1 MILFHQRFY
10 ARWSFKKIHFHFL
23 VVALGEVNQETS
35 VMSSNY
41 WVLSLFPTLKKI
53 GKHNI
58 QKSKYNFLKERHF
71 VFRGFDKGE
80 LADYDDITLF
90 YKSLTMKWYDTLIFL
105 SSVPLDILF
114 CQIAMFTKAGMAF
127 VFGLQ
132 TLESIDFSKI
142 YQLKGLQSKNNG
154 HTKFYECCDLTKK
167 VYLTCLVLD
176 WFLSFSHVTIK
187 IHYQRW

>member
-1 MILFHQRFY
+1 MK
-10 ARWSFKKIHFHFL
+10 FKKEIHFHFL

-90 YKSLTMKWYDTLIFL
+90 YKSLTMKWYDTLIFWAL
-105 SSVPLDILF
+105 
-114 CQIAMFTKAGMAF
+114 
-127 VFGLQ
+127 
-132 TLESIDFSKI
+132 
-142 YQLKGLQSKNNG
+142 
-154 HTKFYECCDLTKK
+154 
-167 VYLTCLVLD
+167 CL
-176 WFLSFSHVTIK
+176 
-187 IHYQRW
+187 

>member
-10 ARWSFKKIHFHFL
+10 ARWSFKEIHFHFL

-90 YKSLTMKWYDTLIFL
+90 YKALTMKWYDILIFWAPL
-105 SSVPLDILF
+105 SSVAL
-114 CQIAMFTKAGMAF
+114 
-127 VFGLQ
+127 
-132 TLESIDFSKI
+132 
-142 YQLKGLQSKNNG
+142 
-154 HTKFYECCDLTKK
+154 
-167 VYLTCLVLD
+167 LVLD